1 MSDDGF
7 NVSDE
12 LLKSDGTPNLAEV
25 QKLNPSISI
34 RSLNTQQSL
43 KTCVAVLESATFGEA
58 AHILDIAGS
67 RINKIVIA
75 GKTLYA
81 SSRDGNLYAIE

>member
-7 NVSDE
+7 NVSDS
-12 LLKSDGTPNLAEV
+12 LLKSDGTPNLAEL
-25 QKLNPSISI
+25 QKLNPDTSFRSIG
-34 RSLNTQQSL
+34 TQKSL
-43 KTCVAVLESATFGEA
+43 KTCVAVLENATFGEA
-58 AHILDIAGS
+58 AQILDIAQS